1 MFQLSRCFANG
12 SVRVSTSSSILSG
25 AGRRESRGYLNVEHL
40 SEMGDDRPFV
50 CTAPGCG
57 QRFTNEDHLS
67 VHKHKHEMTLKF
79 GPARTDT
86 VIIADQTPTPTR
98 FLKNCEEVG
107 LFNELATSF
116 EHEFS
121 KAHEDDQRNR
131 RAAPLQTP
139 SEVKVEDDVPLQVDS
154 SSPGSPDSSSSMS
167 DNSRDSSMRGGK
179 EILTKLVASST
190 PTPTIVRPGSLPL
203 HLSNDA
209 LNPTMPSPT
218 SVITQTPP
226 SNRQLGSPTSAFP
239 LVRHLPNGQTIP
251 LLPSPSQM
259 TSVISLARPL
269 NSVPYIPGIPGPP
282 IGGASSG
289 SSSPSGYSLHSEAK
303 MRLKAAL
310 THQGP
315 GAQDGAG
322 GGAGSNP
329 AVPQRQEQS
338 QQPSQNSDA
347 PSPAQPQVSPAQPT
361 GGRRRRASE
370 MDPDERR
377 ERFLERNR
385 AAASRCRQK
394 RKVWV
399 NSLEKKADDLV
410 NMNVSL
416 SNEVGLLRNEVAQL
430 KQLLL
435 AHKDCPVTV
444 MQKKAAFL
452 AAGGEETSRD
462 TSSEPIGSPAA
473 VIQHG
478 PSPTASAS
486 SPVATING
494 LSVRA
499 AEAVAMSVLAGM
511 GSGQPGGVVM
521 ATQSQSAQR

>member
-98 FLKNCEEVG
+98 FLKNCEE
-107 LFNELATSF
+107 
-116 EHEFS
+116 
-121 KAHEDDQRNR
+121 
-131 RAAPLQTP
+131 AAPLQTP

-179 EILTKLVASST
+179 
-190 PTPTIVRPGSLPL
+190 
-203 HLSNDA
+203 
-209 LNPTMPSPT
+209 
-218 SVITQTPP
+218 
-226 SNRQLGSPTSAFP
+226 
-239 LVRHLPNGQTIP
+239 
-251 LLPSPSQM
+251 
-259 TSVISLARPL
+259 LARPL

-282 IGGASSG
+282 VGGASSG

-452 AAGGEETSRD
+452 GGEETSRD

-478 PSPTASAS
+478 PPPTASAS

>member
-1 MFQLSRCFANG
+1 
-12 SVRVSTSSSILSG
+12 
-25 AGRRESRGYLNVEHL
+25 
-40 SEMGDDRPFV
+40 MGDDRPFV

-79 GPARTDT
+79 GPARTDS

-116 EHEFS
+116 EQEFN
-121 KAHEDDQRNR
+121 KAHDDEQKTKHP
-131 RAAPLQTP
+131 AAPLQTP
-139 SEVKVEDDVPLQVDS
+139 SEVKDEDEGPLQVDS

-167 DNSRDSSMRGGK
+167 DDSMDSRVRGK
-179 EILTKLVASST
+179 EIPAKPVASSA
-190 PTPTIVRPGSLPL
+190 PTPTIVRPVSLPL
-203 HLSNDA
+203 HLSNDS
-209 LNPTMPSPT
+209 LHPTLPSPT
-218 SVITQTPP
+218 SVITQAPP
-226 SNRQLGSPTSAFP
+226 SNRQLGSPTSSYP
-239 LVRHLPNGQTIP
+239 LVRHLPNGQTVP
-251 LLPSPSQM
+251 LLPSPVQM

-269 NSVPYIPGIPGPP
+269 NSVPNIPGIPGPP
-282 IGGASSG
+282 LGGASSG
-289 SSSPSGYSLHSEAK
+289 SSSPSGYSLHSETK

-322 GGAGSNP
+322 GGAGSIP
-329 AVPQRQEQS
+329 AVPQRQEHS
-338 QQPSQNSDA
+338 QQFSQNSDA

-361 GGRRRRASE
+361 GGRRRRATE

-377 ERFLERNR
+377 QRFLERNR

-399 NSLEKKADDLV
+399 NSLEKKADDLA

-416 SNEVGLLRNEVAQL
+416 SNEVSLLRNEVAQL

-435 AHKDCPVTV
+435 AHKDCPVTI

-462 TSSEPIGSPAA
+462 APTEPTGSPAA

-478 PSPTASAS
+478 PSPPASAP
-486 SPVATING
+486 SPGATING
-494 LSVRA
+494 MSVRA

-511 GSGQPGGVVM
+511 GSGQPGGIVM
-521 ATQSQSAQR
+521 VTQPQSTSR